1 MKTKLLRFLPPV
13 TLRQARRIVIG
24 VLGGTVI
31 LCGFVM
37 VVTPG
42 PGLLVIF
49 AGLSILAAEFVWARR
64 LLKRVRQEAKRS
76 AELFLDRV
84 RNQIALHVA
93 KGKTSLIKRWR
104 SIWLRGVDYG
114 RRVDRCLG
122 AKRCEP
128 AAASLRT

>member
-13 TLRQARRIVIG
+13 TLRQARRLVVG

-31 LCGFVM
+31 LGGLVM

-64 LLKRVRQEAKRS
+64 LLKRVKARSEKVRGTIFGPRQKP
-76 AELFLDRV
+76 D
-84 RNQIALHVA
+84 
-93 KGKTSLIKRWR
+93 
-104 SIWLRGVDYG
+104 
-114 RRVDRCLG
+114 C
-122 AKRCEP
+122 
-128 AAASLRT
+128 